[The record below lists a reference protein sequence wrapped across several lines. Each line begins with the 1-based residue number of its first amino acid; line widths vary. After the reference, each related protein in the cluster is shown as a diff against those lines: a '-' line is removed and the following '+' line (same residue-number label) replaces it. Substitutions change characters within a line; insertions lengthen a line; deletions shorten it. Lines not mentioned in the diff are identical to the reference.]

1 MIKIC
6 LHGHIEGVELS
17 QSNIHTNRICLDEWY
32 GAKGLCWLLKNTQYV
47 LEQARRKFW
56 IGILTLVSLWSIGD
70 YILYYNKLNLHKEK
84 SKINMEGKV

>member
-1 MIKIC
+1 MVQ
-6 LHGHIEGVELS
+6 E
-17 QSNIHTNRICLDEWY
+17 D
-32 GAKGLCWLLKNTQYV
+32 WLLKNTHYV